1 MIWLDVFKKERKKER
16 MKGKKKIAISRNTEN
31 NTRKKQG
38 SELIL
43 LNIHNVYHQLINI
56 HHIYLSAD

>member
-1 MIWLDVFKKERKKER
+1 MIWPDVFKKERKKER
-16 MKGKKKIAISRNTEN
+16 KKKLAISRNTVN

-43 LNIHNVYHQLINI
+43 FNIHNVCHQLINI
-56 HHIYLSAD
+56 RHIYLSAD